1 VKPDQDHFS
10 PIASDYARGRFVYP
24 ETLYR
29 FLAAHCRE
37 HHAAWDCATG
47 SGQAARGLVE
57 RFSHVTATDI
67 SQELLARAPRHPRI
81 VYRAAPAEA
90 SGLDP
95 DSVDLVTVAQAVHW
109 FDLPRF
115 WTEVLR
121 VLKPGGVLAFW
132 GYNWPVADPRV
143 DRVLEAFRETI
154 VSAWPER
161 SAILH
166 EGYRSVRPPLDEI
179 ACPAL
184 EATAHWDV
192 ADYLAHLRSW
202 SAVRYHREKTGED
215 PVQTFTPAFV
225 AAWPGSR
232 IIVRWPLVLKAFRKT

>member
-1 VKPDQDHFS
+1 MKPDQDHFS
-10 PIASDYARGRFVYP
+10 PIASDYARGRFGYP

-121 VLKPGGVLAFW
+121 VLKPGGILAFW

-166 EGYRSVRPPLDEI
+166 EGYRSVHPPLDEI

-215 PVQTFTPAFV
+215 PVQTFKPAFV
-225 AAWPGSR
+225 AAWPGNR
-232 IIVRWPLVLKAFRKT
+232 IIVRWPLVLKAFRNT

>member
-10 PIASDYARGRFVYP
+10 PIASDYARGRFGYP

-121 VLKPGGVLAFW
+121 VLKPGGILAFW
-132 GYNWPVADPRV
+132 GYNWPVAAPRV

-184 EATAHWDV
+184 GQRHTGTWPTIWLICGHGPLSATIARK
-192 ADYLAHLRSW
+192 LARTRSKHSRPHSLLPGLATGSS
-202 SAVRYHREKTGED
+202 SAG
-215 PVQTFTPAFV
+215 
-225 AAWPGSR
+225 
-232 IIVRWPLVLKAFRKT
+232 RWP